1 MSAIHLSRL
10 AQRRRRERTILF
22 ACIAAI
28 AAAPAVIGFGYLYNL
43 VLPRWETVATVNGTP
58 ISSSYFSKML
68 RFAAGPFD
76 TTTSPPASLVLQQAI
91 NNEILRQEA
100 PSLGLSVTPTE
111 IEEYLRP
118 PAEPSTEGG
127 LASLEESYRQYLW
140 EVGFTSGELRRVVE
154 ATLLQTKGFEQFLEQ
169 VPQEAEQVNLY
180 HILVETDL
188 DAFQVLDRLEAG
200 EEFAGLAEELSTDVA
215 TASTGGE
222 VGWVT
227 RDVVGLPEVAAA
239 IFALGIGETSQPIA
253 TPNGYVIAKVEGRE
267 VRDLEASHREQLA
280 GVAWQEW
287 LDGKRETSHIE
298 ENLSPRR
305 ESWAT
310 SQTSR

>member
-1 MSAIHLSRL
+1 
-10 AQRRRRERTILF
+10 
-22 ACIAAI
+22 
-28 AAAPAVIGFGYLYNL
+28 
-43 VLPRWETVATVNGTP
+43 
-58 ISSSYFSKML
+58 
-68 RFAAGPFD
+68 
-76 TTTSPPASLVLQQAI
+76 
-91 NNEILRQEA
+91 
-100 PSLGLSVTPTE
+100 
-111 IEEYLRP
+111 
-118 PAEPSTEGG
+118 
-127 LASLEESYRQYLW
+127 
-140 EVGFTSGELRRVVE
+140 
-154 ATLLQTKGFEQFLEQ
+154 LEQ

>member
-1 MSAIHLSRL
+1 VSAIHLSRL

-154 ATLLQTKGFEQFLEQ
+154 ATLLQKKGLDHFMEQ
-169 VPQEAEQVNLY
+169 VPQEAEHVNLY

-188 DAFQVLDRLEAG
+188 DASQVLERLEAG
-200 EEFAGLAEELSTDVA
+200 EEFATLAEELSTDAETA
-215 TASTGGE
+215 TRGGE

-227 RDVVGLPEVAAA
+227 RDMLGLPELADSV
-239 IFALGIGETSQPIA
+239 FSLETGKASQPIA
-253 TPNGYVIAKVEGRE
+253 TPNGYLIAKVEGRE
-267 VRDLEASHREQLA
+267 VRDLEASHRVQLA
-280 GVAWQEW
+280 GKVWQEW
-287 LDGKRETSHIE
+287 LDGQRESSRIE
-298 ENLSPRR
+298 EDLSPRR
-305 ESWAT
+305 ISWAA
-310 SQTSR
+310 SQASP